1 MASAFLSVLGLP
13 LFLILVV
20 STNGVDAKTRQKRE
34 WVVPAQKL
42 TENVDYTGKTF
53 VARVRSDKNDK
64 VDLDY
69 FLNGPGATEEPFNL
83 FIVDKRNG
91 LIRVTGILDR
101 EKIPMYTMSA
111 VVKYKNGSIAE
122 DNIAMRIEVI
132 DQNDNPPVF
141 DVLQPG
147 NVSEGSP
154 PGTFVTQVRA
164 TDKDDPAT
172 LHTVISY
179 SIIKQEPEDTGFMFN
194 INSSSGQ
201 ICVWKPDI
209 DRERISSYVLTVKA
223 TDMNGHP
230 GGLTGTGT
238 VTVKV
243 LDINDNMP
251 TLEKDQYEAGVNEN
265 TANVEVL
272 RIKALDK
279 DLEQTDNWLADF
291 EIVSGNEDGTFSI
304 ETDPKT
310 NDGVLILR
318 KEVDFEQVPN
328 MQLGV
333 VVRNKAPFQN
343 SVWSA
348 GSDPSSRP
356 GSGGTSGSGS
366 LKQYPIKVNIRNLPD
381 PPRFVPKVKAASIP
395 KDSTKINLPH
405 VIATYPVIDGD
416 SGTVAKNIWYA
427 KDYDPEQL
435 LSINETTAEVKL
447 NKVPDQ
453 KSKYVKDGTYY
464 AKVIGVMK
472 DFPFKTATGT
482 IAIEVQDS
490 NENCPHITSSHQV
503 LCSDV
508 QAVTV
513 TAVNEN
519 DDPNA
524 APFGFTLVAQNP
536 SDQWELESFNDTA
549 AVLKPTRKLES
560 GSSMI
565 TLVIKDRQG
574 LACSDNQVLN
584 LDVCTCTEDSVCEGR
599 ALSPSFKSFGSSAI
613 GIMILAIFLLLLAP
627 FLLLFCGTSN
637 GHGSEKVD
645 LSYLNEP
652 TMITYHTEGIGED
665 MDLLKLPVMPS
676 EEIRIEE
683 NPNPKFPFKKRN
695 IFENVIH
702 RVSPINRSVT
712 DYPINKEKDNK
723 GTIRISEG
731 YGGGELIGKYRTSS
745 MGFLKN
751 YYSQKARF
759 ISEDNNENDII
770 MNYKRECG
778 SSLAGSIASLS
789 FVDMD
794 DNLDFLNDLDPKF
807 KTLAEVC
814 TNGETGFEEYR
825 PLEEGIA
832 EHGVEPNHKICGE
845 GTETVKAQQ
854 LNIASSSLA
863 SPAIN
868 ISVTA
873 GTQELNTAG
882 SNTIS
887 SAEEIP
893 KITSAFP
900 NMQAREDTID
910 FNQMC
915 LIQQPVYYTTT
926 PVLQSTQYV
935 VDPQVNNT
943 ILVSGWPPV
952 TNMQA
957 MCVVNGA
964 PRSDIMILGERVLVG
979 PSAQNA
985 PFAEHPGTLRM
996 NENVLLVERKG
1007 MSGPMVQEATAGTNR
1022 GLVQMGNVPKSQN
1035 ITLSRKVQL
1044 EDPTYFQEGSRGTSP
1059 APQDGFTE

>member
-1 MASAFLSVLGLP
+1 MASTSLSVLGLP

-42 TENVDYTGKTF
+42 TENVDYTGKTS
-53 VARVRSDKNDK
+53 VARVRSDKDIN

-83 FIVDKRNG
+83 FIVNKRNG

-101 EKIPMYTMSA
+101 EKIPIYIMSA

-122 DNIAMRIEVI
+122 DNIVMRIQVI

-141 DVLQPG
+141 DVLPPG

-154 PGTFVTQVRA
+154 PGTFITQVRA

-172 LHTVISY
+172 LHTAISY

-201 ICVWKPDI
+201 IHVWKPDI
-209 DRERISSYVLTVKA
+209 DRERCSSYVLTVKA

-251 TLEKDQYEAGVNEN
+251 TLEKDEYEASVNEN

-272 RIKALDK
+272 RIKALDS

-291 EIVSGNEDGTFSI
+291 EIASGNEDGTFSI

-310 NDGVLILR
+310 NEGVLILR

-356 GSGGTSGSGS
+356 GSGGTTGLGS
-366 LKQYPIKVNIRNLPD
+366 LKRYPIKVNVRNLPD

-395 KDSTKINLPH
+395 EDSTKINLPH

-447 NKVPDQ
+447 NKVPDRE
-453 KSKYVKDGTYY
+453 SKFVKDGIYY

-472 DFPFKTATGT
+472 DFPYKTATGT

-490 NENCPHITSSHQV
+490 NDHCPHITSSHQL

-513 TAVNEN
+513 TAVDE
-519 DDPNA
+519 DSDPNA

-536 SDQWELESFNDTA
+536 SDQWKLETFNDTA
-549 AVLKPTRKLES
+549 AVLKPNRKLES
-560 GSSMI
+560 GSSKI
-565 TLVIKDRQG
+565 TLVIKDHQG

-584 LDVCTCTEDSVCEGR
+584 LDVCTCTEDSVCGGR
-599 ALSPSFKSFGSSAI
+599 ALRGSSKSFGSAAI
-613 GIMILAIFLLLLAP
+613 GAMLLGIFLILLVPL
-627 FLLLFCGTSN
+627 LLLFCGTSKE
-637 GHGSEKVD
+637 HGSEMVE
-645 LSYLNEP
+645 LSYPSEP
-652 TMITYHTEGIGED
+652 TMISYHIEGIGED
-665 MDLLKLPVMPS
+665 RELPMLPVMTSKQPKTEETRNSYFPLHNIKIS
-676 EEIRIEE
+676 EDGSRKSI
-683 NPNPKFPFKKRN
+683 
-695 IFENVIH
+695 
-702 RVSPINRSVT
+702 
-712 DYPINKEKDNK
+712 INKCVVDYLPKTNRDNK
-723 GTIRISEG
+723 GTANWHKGNRDSKR
-731 YGGGELIGKYRTSS
+731 IGKYESLL

-751 YYSQKARF
+751 YYSQARY
-759 ISEDNNENDII
+759 IIEDNNENDVI
-770 MNYKRECG
+770 MNYNREFG

-789 FVDMD
+789 SVGMD
-794 DNLDFLNDLDPKF
+794 DNLDFLNNLDPKF

-814 TNGETGFEEYR
+814 THGETGFEEYR

-832 EHGVEPNHKICGE
+832 EHGVEPNHKICRE
-845 GTETVKAQQ
+845 GTETVNAQQ
-854 LNIASSSLA
+854 LNIASSSLG
-863 SPAIN
+863 STGRN
-868 ISVTA
+868 ISMTA
-873 GTQELNTAG
+873 GTQELNTAS
-882 SNTIS
+882 SNSIS

-893 KITSAFP
+893 KTTAAIPS
-900 NMQAREDTID
+900 MQVREETI
-910 FNQMC
+910 NSNHMC
-915 LIQQPVYYTTT
+915 LIQQPVYYTTS

-952 TNMQA
+952 PNMQT
-957 MCVVNGA
+957 MYVMNGA
-964 PRSDIMILGERVLVG
+964 PRSDFMILGERALVG

-985 PFAEHPGTLRM
+985 PFPEHPGTLRM
-996 NENVLLVERKG
+996 NENMLLVERKG
-1007 MSGPMVQEATAGTNR
+1007 PSGLVVQEATAGTNQS
-1022 GLVQMGNVPKSQN
+1022 LDQMGDIPKSQN
-1035 ITLSRKVQL
+1035 ITLSRQVQL
-1044 EDPTYFQEGSRGTSP
+1044 EDPTHFQEESRGSTP
-1059 APQDGFTE
+1059 APQQQGGITE

>member
-1 MASAFLSVLGLP
+1 
-13 LFLILVV
+13 
-20 STNGVDAKTRQKRE
+20 
-34 WVVPAQKL
+34 
-42 TENVDYTGKTF
+42 ENVDYTGKTS
-53 VARVRSDKNDK
+53 VARVRSDKDIN

-83 FIVDKRNG
+83 FIVNKRNG

-101 EKIPMYTMSA
+101 EKIPIYIMSA

-122 DNIAMRIEVI
+122 DNIVMRIQVI

-141 DVLQPG
+141 DVLPPG

-154 PGTFVTQVRA
+154 PGTFITQVRA

-172 LHTVISY
+172 LHTAISY

-201 ICVWKPDI
+201 IHVWKPDI
-209 DRERISSYVLTVKA
+209 DRERCSSYVLTVKA

-251 TLEKDQYEAGVNEN
+251 TLEKDEYEASVNEN

-272 RIKALDK
+272 RIKALDS

-291 EIVSGNEDGTFSI
+291 EIASGNEDGTFSI

-310 NDGVLILR
+310 NEGVLILR

-356 GSGGTSGSGS
+356 GSGGTTGLGS
-366 LKQYPIKVNIRNLPD
+366 LKRYPIKVNVRNLPD

-395 KDSTKINLPH
+395 EDSTKINLPH
-405 VIATYPVIDGD
+405 VITTYPVIDGD

-447 NKVPDQ
+447 NKVPDRE
-453 KSKYVKDGTYY
+453 SRFVKDGIYY
-464 AKVIGVMK
+464 AKVI
-472 DFPFKTATGT
+472 DFPYKTATGT

-490 NENCPHITSSHQV
+490 NDHCPHITSSHQL

-513 TAVNEN
+513 TAVDE
-519 DDPNA
+519 DSDPNA

-536 SDQWELESFNDTA
+536 SDQWKLETFNDTA
-549 AVLKPTRKLES
+549 AVLKPNRKLES
-560 GSSMI
+560 GSSKI
-565 TLVIKDRQG
+565 TLVIKDHQG

-584 LDVCTCTEDSVCEGR
+584 LDVCTCTEDSVCGGR
-599 ALSPSFKSFGSSAI
+599 ALRGSSKSFGSAAI
-613 GIMILAIFLLLLAP
+613 GAMLLGIFLILLVPL
-627 FLLLFCGTSN
+627 LLLFCGTSKE
-637 GHGSEKVD
+637 HGSEMVE
-645 LSYLNEP
+645 LSYPSEP
-652 TMITYHTEGIGED
+652 TMISYHIEGIGED
-665 MDLLKLPVMPS
+665 RVTEDDFYFVFCFFICES
-676 EEIRIEE
+676 RIL
-683 NPNPKFPFKKRN
+683 NNY
-695 IFENVIH
+695 IFYH
-702 RVSPINRSVT
+702 
-712 DYPINKEKDNK
+712 
-723 GTIRISEG
+723 
-731 YGGGELIGKYRTSS
+731 
-745 MGFLKN
+745 F
-751 YYSQKARF
+751 QKARY
-759 ISEDNNENDII
+759 IIEDNNKNDVI
-770 MNYKRECG
+770 MNYNREFG

-789 FVDMD
+789 SVGID
-794 DNLDFLNDLDPKF
+794 DNLDFLNNLDPKF

-814 TNGETGFEEYR
+814 THGETGFEEYR

-832 EHGVEPNHKICGE
+832 EHGVEPNHKICRE
-845 GTETVKAQQ
+845 GTETVNAQQ
-854 LNIASSSLA
+854 LNIASSSLG
-863 SPAIN
+863 STGRN
-868 ISVTA
+868 ISMTA
-873 GTQELNTAG
+873 GTQELNTAS
-882 SNTIS
+882 SNSIS

-893 KITSAFP
+893 K
-900 NMQAREDTID
+900 
-910 FNQMC
+910 
-915 LIQQPVYYTTT
+915 TTAAI
-926 PVLQSTQYV
+926 PSMQSTQYV

-952 TNMQA
+952 PNMQT
-957 MCVVNGA
+957 MYVMNGA
-964 PRSDIMILGERVLVG
+964 PRSDFMILGERALVG

-985 PFAEHPGTLRM
+985 PFPEHPGTLRM
-996 NENVLLVERKG
+996 NENMLLVERKG
-1007 MSGPMVQEATAGTNR
+1007 PSGLVVQEATAGTNQS
-1022 GLVQMGNVPKSQN
+1022 LVQIGDIPKSQN
-1035 ITLSRKVQL
+1035 ITLSRQVQFSVGCCGYGNTDNVFYGVKGYPSKIRISL
-1044 EDPTYFQEGSRGTSP
+1044 IWTLTLFPYISVIS
-1059 APQDGFTE
+1059 